1 MLDYIW
7 KAAVTWFIGFAPQFE
22 VYIAVPAGIAMGMD
36 YFSAVLWAVIG
47 NFTAVPIVLTFFAQ
61 IRRISWLSNLIDR
74 RYSEKNQERLNRYG
88 PWFVVLATPM
98 VGIWIV
104 AVMAR
109 IAGMNHAVLLVSSL
123 VSIIFYG
130 VLVAVLLHFG
140 IAFFT

>member
-1 MLDYIW
+1 MFDYIW

>member
-123 VSIIFYG
+123 ASIIFYG